1 MKFTKEEKMV
11 FVKRYQDGE
20 TVLSICSEN
29 QIPRSTF
36 YRWIQDYQQTVT
48 DTGTVATP
56 QEFLYLKRRISKL
69 EDMIQVLKTVSCT
82 VSSPLQE
89 KLKAMEPLYGQFS
102 VHALCDALEVSRGT
116 FYNHIFR
123 NKKDN
128 TLAAKR
134 REMLKM
140 QIQSIYDDSE
150 QIYGAGKITAILQK
164 QGVKTSQKYA
174 SQLMKELGI
183 SSVTTTAKKEYKR
196 WEKGQNRNFLLQQ
209 FQTERPNQVWGS
221 DITVFKFRDKY
232 YYLCVIID
240 LFSRKVISY
249 RISHK
254 SSTQLLTKTFKQ
266 AYADRRQPKAELVF
280 HSDRG
285 TQYMSHAF
293 VHLLD
298 DFGVE
303 QSFSRTACPHDNAVS
318 EAFFSIFK
326 KEELYRR
333 HYTSEVDLMRG
344 IAHFIAFYNTERP
357 HSTLQYK
364 TPEQAEQDYWIK
376 EKESSRE

>member
-1 MKFTKEEKMV
+1 MKFTKEEKMA
-11 FVKRYQDGE
+11 FVKRCQDGE
-20 TVLSICSEN
+20 TVLSTCNEN

-36 YRWIQDYQQTVT
+36 YRWIQNYQQTVT
-48 DTGTVATP
+48 DTDTVVTP
-56 QEFLYLKRRISKL
+56 QEFLYMKRRIGKL

-89 KLKAMEPLYGQFS
+89 KLKAMEPLYGQFN
-102 VHALCDALEVSRGT
+102 VHTLCDALEVSRGT

-123 NKKDN
+123 NKKGD

-134 REMLKM
+134 RSELKT

-150 QIYGAGKITAILQK
+150 QIYGAGKIAAILQK
-164 QGVKTSQKYA
+164 QGVKTSQKYV

-196 WEKGQNRNFLLQQ
+196 WEKGQNKNFLQQQ
-209 FQTERPNQVWGS
+209 FQTERPNQVWVS

-240 LFSRKVISY
+240 LFSRKVISH

-266 AYADRRQPKAELVF
+266 AYADRQPKAELMF

-285 TQYMSHAF
+285 TQYMFCAF
-293 VHLLD
+293 VHLLE

-303 QSFSRTACPHDNAVS
+303 QSFSRTACPHDNAVA
-318 EAFFSIFK
+318 EAFFFIFK
-326 KEELYRR
+326 KEELYR
-333 HYTSEVDLMRG
+333 
-344 IAHFIAFYNTERP
+344 A
-357 HSTLQYK
+357 
-364 TPEQAEQDYWIK
+364 
-376 EKESSRE
+376 

>member
-1 MKFTKEEKMV
+1 MKFTKDEKMV

-20 TVLSICSEN
+20 TVIQICNEN

-48 DTGTVATP
+48 DTGTVVTP

-102 VHALCDALEVSRGT
+102 VHTLCDALDVSRGT

-123 NKKDN
+123 NKKGD

-134 REMLKM
+134 RSELKM
-140 QIQSIYDDSE
+140 QIQSVYDDSG
-150 QIYGAGKITAILQK
+150 QIYGAGKIAAILQN
-164 QGVKTSQKYA
+164 QGVKTSKKYV

-183 SSVTTTAKKEYKR
+183 SSVSATAKKEYKK
-196 WEKGQNRNFLLQQ
+196 WEKGQNRNFLQQQ
-209 FQTERPNQVWGS
+209 FQTERPNQVWVS
-221 DITVFKFRDKY
+221 DITVFRFRDKH

-240 LFSRKVISY
+240 LFSRMVISY
-249 RISHK
+249 RISRK
-254 SSTQLLTKTFKQ
+254 SSTQLLTKTFKL
-266 AYADRRQPKAELVF
+266 AYADRKPKTELMF

-293 VHLLD
+293 VRLLES
-298 DFGVE
+298 FGVV
-303 QSFSRTACPHDNAVS
+303 QSFSRTARPLDNAVS

-333 HYTSEVDLMRG
+333 RYTSEADLMKG

-364 TPEQAEQDYWIK
+364 TPEQVEREYWIR
-376 EKESSRE
+376 EKESPSI

>member
-376 EKESSRE
+376 EKESSRK

>member
-1 MKFTKEEKMV
+1 MKFTKEEKIA

-29 QIPRSTF
+29 QVPRSTF
-36 YRWIQDYQQTVT
+36 YRWIQDYQQTRT
-48 DTGTVATP
+48 DTGTVVTP

-69 EDMIQVLKTVSCT
+69 EDMIQILKTVSCT
-82 VSSPLQE
+82 VFSPLQE

-123 NKKDN
+123 NKKGD

-134 REMLKM
+134 RAELKTR
-140 QIQSIYDDSE
+140 IQSIYDDSE
-150 QIYGAGKITAILQK
+150 QIYGAGKITAILQN
-164 QGVKTSQKYA
+164 QGIKTSKKYV
-174 SQLMKELGI
+174 SQLMKELRI
-183 SSVTTTAKKEYKR
+183 SSVSTNAKKECKK
-196 WEKGQNRNFLLQQ
+196 WEKGQNRNFLQQQ
-209 FQTERPNQVWGS
+209 FQTERPNQVWVS
-221 DITVFKFRDKY
+221 DITVLKFHDKY

-266 AYADRRQPKAELVF
+266 AYADRQPKAELMF

-285 TQYMSHAF
+285 TQYMSLSLIH
-293 VHLLD
+293 
-298 DFGVE
+298 
-303 QSFSRTACPHDNAVS
+303 
-318 EAFFSIFK
+318 I
-326 KEELYRR
+326 
-333 HYTSEVDLMRG
+333 
-344 IAHFIAFYNTERP
+344 
-357 HSTLQYK
+357 
-364 TPEQAEQDYWIK
+364 
-376 EKESSRE
+376 

>member
-1 MKFTKEEKMV
+1 MKFTKEEKMA

-20 TVLSICSEN
+20 TVIEICNEN

-36 YRWIQDYQQTVT
+36 YRWIQDYQQTIT
-48 DTGTVATP
+48 DTGTVVTP

-89 KLKAMEPLYGQFS
+89 KIKAMEPLYGKFS
-102 VHALCDALEVSRGT
+102 VHTLCDALEVSRGT

-123 NKKDN
+123 NKKGD

-134 REMLKM
+134 RSELKTK
-140 QIQSIYDDSE
+140 IQSIYDDSG
-150 QIYGAGKITAILQK
+150 QIYGAGKITAILQN
-164 QGVKTSQKYA
+164 QGVKTSKKYV

-183 SSVTTTAKKEYKR
+183 SSVSTTAKKEYRK
-196 WEKGQNRNFLLQQ
+196 WEKGQNRNFLQQQ
-209 FQTERPNQVWGS
+209 FQTERPNQVWVS
-221 DITVFKFRDKY
+221 DITIFKFHDKY

-266 AYADRRQPKAELVF
+266 AYADRHPKAELMF

-285 TQYMSHAF
+285 TQYMSYAF
-293 VHLLD
+293 VHLLE

-303 QSFSRTACPHDNAVS
+303 QSFSRTARPHDNAVA

-333 HYTSEVDLMRG
+333 HDTSEADLMRG
-344 IAHFIAFYNTERP
+344 ITHFIAFYNTERP

-376 EKESSRE
+376 EKEFSRI

>member
-196 WEKGQNRNFLLQQ
+196 WERGQNRNFLLQQ

-376 EKESSRE
+376 EKESSRK